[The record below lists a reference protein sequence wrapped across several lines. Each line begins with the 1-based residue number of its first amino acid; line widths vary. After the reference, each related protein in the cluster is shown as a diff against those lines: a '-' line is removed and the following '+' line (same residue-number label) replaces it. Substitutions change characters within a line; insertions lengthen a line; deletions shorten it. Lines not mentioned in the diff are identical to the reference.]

1 MRYEG
6 KIEKMIIIIIHQ
18 TNNKMYIDRTE
29 EFFDIVSFMSHIK
42 EKHGNLSP
50 EQLRDIG
57 HQKKPSLKSG

>member
-1 MRYEG
+1 M
-6 KIEKMIIIIIHQ
+6 KKFS
-18 TNNKMYIDRTE
+18 KKCSVCLE

-57 HQKKPSLKSG
+57 HQKKPSFKSG